1 MYRLDGLLYRVFCV
15 GGIILIVSVI
25 LSLLSKFWDKRRL
38 NRSDLRI
45 AIFGIVLS
53 LIYCGAY
60 VYKII
65 NPDILAYQGYFEEA
79 YRDSRVA
86 PPIPATY
93 AYVFSNNESKK
104 AFYLDSFSKK
114 NIIKQDFKKGDIYCV
129 YYEKGSRIIVGI
141 EYIDSK

>member
-25 LSLLSKFWDKRRL
+25 LLLLSKFWDKRRL

-93 AYVFSNNESKK
+93 AYVFRIMSLK
-104 AFYLDSFSKK
+104 SFLLRFV
-114 NIIKQDFKKGDIYCV
+114 FK
-129 YYEKGSRIIVGI
+129 EKHN
-141 EYIDSK
+141 

>member
-25 LSLLSKFWDKRRL
+25 LLLLSKFWDKRRL

-104 AFYLDSFSKK
+104 DFYLDSFSKK

>member
-25 LSLLSKFWDKRRL
+25 LLLLSKFWDKRRL

-104 AFYLDSFSKK
+104 TFYLDSFSKK

>member
-25 LSLLSKFWDKRRL
+25 LLLLSKFWDKRRL

-104 AFYLDSFSKK
+104 AFYLDSFSTK

>member
-25 LSLLSKFWDKRRL
+25 LLLLSKFWDKRRL

-93 AYVFSNNESKK
+93 AYVFSNNESK
-104 AFYLDSFSKK
+104 SFLLRFV
-114 NIIKQDFKKGDIYCV
+114 FK
-129 YYEKGSRIIVGI
+129 EKHN
-141 EYIDSK
+141 

>member
-25 LSLLSKFWDKRRL
+25 LLLLSKFWDKRRL

-104 AFYLDSFSKK
+104 AFYLDSISKK

>member
-25 LSLLSKFWDKRRL
+25 LLLLSKFWDKRRL

-93 AYVFSNNESKK
+93 AYVFSNNEPKK

>member
-25 LSLLSKFWDKRRL
+25 LLLLSKFWDKRRL

-93 AYVFSNNESKK
+93 AYVFSFYESKK